1 MKIRNYIL
9 GTSLLAV
16 GMGFTVSALAQ
27 GIQEVIVTAQ
37 KREESAQDIPIA
49 IDVITGD
56 TFVQEGIRDVKD
68 MGKTSTELEINNNTG
83 QATRIG
89 MRGMQQNGFAP
100 TGDTLSAVHIDGT
113 YLTNFWALNGLMFD
127 LDRVEVLAGPQ
138 GTLYGRNTAA
148 GAVNLITRKPG
159 KDFKADGNIEFGSF
173 STQRINAGV
182 DVPVTDTFQLRVAG
196 TKFKRDGY
204 FTDGGGAVDQW
215 AGRISGNWE
224 IADNDKLQFTYDYI
238 KTGGTADAGVLL
250 GVNKGATVVT
260 GGVATLPASIT
271 NVQDLVARGADPFDN
286 ATYEARRGLVFGG
299 DLTSTHWGAMA
310 NYTHDFGAFDL
321 VVQYSHRDLEAI
333 AKTATK
339 AATAAFVTS
348 WPQIATSDVAD
359 IRFVSDDQG
368 SVVWVAGL
376 FWFAGDILHA
386 NDVPNGLTPS
396 SQPSNAF
403 FPTVTLNNGR
413 VVSTLGNFPDLETG
427 LNVPGCPCAN
437 GFYPVSGSTDAYAA
451 YGQMTWTP
459 ESMDTWH
466 FTAGLRYS
474 YDEKAGQQGYFI
486 NGTLISMWTPGGAVP
501 AYLQPYVVAP
511 NEAIVPGSSACI
523 ATTFGGQPGCTNQVV
538 ATDVHLNTKDSW
550 GAFQWRLG
558 VEHDLSD
565 KSMVYGSLSTGY
577 KSGGYAYG
585 PTPRLDPETLLAFE
599 IGSKSRLFDNTVQL
613 NLSAWYYDY
622 KDFEIGVPRPLTA
635 PFPVINNNPVTTIG
649 SVTNV
654 GKAHLGGASADLDW
668 AASDADRVGFA
679 ATYVYS
685 KIVDGYETL
694 ANGTRNQVLNEG
706 ERLGDTP
713 RWQLIGRYGHTFSF
727 AGGSSLTPSIK
738 GQYQTQKYDGGAI
751 PAGSVAAGA
760 TTFNPAA
767 GTFNLE
773 RKNPGQTA
781 IPAQSIWDFQAQYKS
796 SSGNWDITA
805 YVHNVFDELDIK
817 TLSYGNN
824 PTSTSATG
832 TYGQITGTLGEPRT
846 VGVILGARF

>member
-9 GTSLLAV
+9 GTSLTAL
-16 GMGFTVSALAQ
+16 GLGFTVSALAQ
-27 GIQEVIVTAQ
+27 GIEEVIVTAQ

-68 MGKTSTELEINNNTG
+68 IGKTSTELEINSNTG

-89 MRGMQQNGFAP
+89 MRGMQQGGFAP
-100 TGDTLSAVHIDGT
+100 TGDTLAAVHIDGT
-113 YLTNFWALNGLMFD
+113 YLTNFWAMNGLMFD

-148 GAVNLITRKPG
+148 GAVNLITRRPG
-159 KDFKADGNIEFGSF
+159 KEFKANGNIEFGSF
-173 STQRINAGV
+173 NTQRIDAGV
-182 DVPVTDTFQLRVAG
+182 DVPVADSFQLRVAG
-196 TKFKRDGY
+196 TKYKRDSLY
-204 FTDGGGAVDQW
+204 TDGGGAMDQW

-224 IADNDKLQFTYDYI
+224 VTDKDTLQFTYDYI

-250 GVNKGATVVT
+250 GVDRGATVVS
-260 GGVATLPASIT
+260 GGVAVLPASIT
-271 NVQDLVARGADPFDN
+271 NVQDLVARGADIYDN
-286 ATYEARRGLVFGG
+286 KRYETRRGLVFGG

-310 NYTHDFGAFDL
+310 NYTHDFGSFDM

-339 AATAAFVTS
+339 AASAAFVTS

-359 IRFVSDDQG
+359 LRFVSDDEG

-376 FWFAGDILHA
+376 FWFTGDILHA
-386 NDVPNGLTPS
+386 NDVPNGLTPG
-396 SQPSNAF
+396 SQPTNTF

-413 VVSTLGNFPDLETG
+413 VVSTLGNYPDLETG

-437 GFYPVSGSTDAYAA
+437 GFYPVSGTTDAYAA

-474 YDEKAGQQGYFI
+474 YDEKAASQGYFV

-501 AYLQPYVVAP
+501 AYLAPYVVAA
-511 NEAIVPGSSACI
+511 NEAIIPGSSACI
-523 ATTFGGQPGCTNQVV
+523 PATFGTVAGCANQVV
-538 ATDVHLNTKDSW
+538 PTDLHLNTKDSW

-565 KSMVYGSLSTGY
+565 TSMVYASLATGY

-585 PTPRLDPETLLAFE
+585 ATPRLDPETLLALE
-599 IGSKSRLFDNTVQL
+599 LGSKNRLLNNTVQL
-613 NLSAWYYDY
+613 NLSAWFYDY
-622 KDFEIGVPRPLTA
+622 KDFEIGVARPLTA
-635 PFPVINNNPVTTIG
+635 PFPIINNSPITSIG

-654 GKAHLGGASADLDW
+654 GEAYLGGASVDLDW
-668 AASDADRVGFA
+668 AASTADRVGFA
-679 ATYVYS
+679 ATYIYS
-685 KIVDGYETL
+685 EIRDGYETL

-706 ERLGDTP
+706 ERLGDAP
-713 RWQLIGRYGHTFSF
+713 RWQLIGRYGHTFDFS
-727 AGGSSLTPSIK
+727 GGSSLTPSLK
-738 GQYQTQKYDGGAI
+738 YQYQTQKYDGGQI
-751 PAGSVAAGA
+751 PGGSVPAGA
-760 TTFNPAA
+760 TTINPAA
-767 GTFNLE
+767 GQFNLE

-781 IPAQSIWDFQAQYKS
+781 IPAQGILDFQMQYKS
-796 SSGNWDITA
+796 ASGMWDVTA
-805 YVHNVFDELDIK
+805 YVHNVMDELDIK
-817 TLSYGNN
+817 TKGYGNN
-824 PTSTSATG
+824 PASSGATG